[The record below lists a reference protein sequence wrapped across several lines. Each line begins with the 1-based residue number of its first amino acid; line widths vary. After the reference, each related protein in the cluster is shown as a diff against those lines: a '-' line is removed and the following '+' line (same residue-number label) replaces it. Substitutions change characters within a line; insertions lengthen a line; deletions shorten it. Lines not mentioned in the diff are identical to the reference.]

1 MMFRTFPR
9 ATLWA
14 MAIVAMVSPAGSLS
28 AQSRNDARE
37 ASRAGHTAPA
47 KPPALPSTSGQPEL
61 KLSISADGTTLYLT
75 GMFLDGSFF
84 QVDAALRGAKQVR
97 RVHLSSSGGFTIE
110 GRLVAALVR
119 KYRLDTYVEYY
130 CASACTQAFAAGQ
143 QRVIGPQ
150 ARLGFHQAVMIDG
163 NGMAAGVRER
173 TDRKLDSTM
182 VFGVNGNDTLRLAYE
197 LAGTEPAFI
206 DKALGYDY
214 ENMWVPSAEEL
225 LKSRLV
231 MRVAEQSEVPPPAS
245 AVSRDAIR
253 SDLVEE
259 PLWRAALGRFPD
271 LTEHAVSDVW
281 RIANSGFSLP
291 KAAQA
296 GRSKLV
302 AEASKLLPTGEDALL
317 EQALAAY
324 ANAARS
330 QRARGYPGCHA
341 DALNASQ
348 DDPEDVAFM
357 KAEDAVLTALLLSAH
372 KAKPIKPEAAT
383 RYFVREVSPLLA
395 DTVEQND
402 GMEHGGMCRIGF
414 ATFEAID
421 GLPRN
426 KRIKAYRALLSMP
439 DDSGD

>member
-1 MMFRTFPR
+1 MFRTFPR
-9 ATLWA
+9 AALWA
-14 MAIVAMVSPAGSLS
+14 AAMLAMVPPAGSLS

-37 ASRAGHTAPA
+37 ANRTGRTAPA
-47 KPPALPSTSGQPEL
+47 KLDSFPSTKGQPGL
-61 KLSISADGTTLYLT
+61 TVSVSADGTTLYLT
-75 GMFLDGSFF
+75 GMFLDGSFH
-84 QVDAALRGAKQVR
+84 QVDAALRSAMQVR

-130 CASACTQAFAAGQ
+130 CASACTQVFAAGQ

-150 ARLGFHQAVMIDG
+150 ARLGFHQAVMVDG

-197 LAGTEPAFI
+197 LAGTEPAFV

-214 ENMWVPSAEEL
+214 ENMWVPSQEEL
-225 LKSRLV
+225 LESRLV
-231 MRVAEQSEVPPPAS
+231 MRVAEQSEVPPPVG

-253 SDLVEE
+253 AAMLEE

-271 LTEHAVSDVW
+271 LTEQAVGDVW
-281 RIANSGFSLP
+281 RIANSGFSLRE
-291 KAAQA
+291 AAQA
-296 GRSKLV
+296 GRSRLV
-302 AEASKLLPTGEDALL
+302 AEASKLLPTGEDAML

-341 DALNASQ
+341 DALTAPQ
-348 DDPEDVAFM
+348 DDPEDVAFT
-357 KAEDAVLTALLLSAH
+357 KAEDAVLTALLLSPQ
-372 KAKPIKPEAAT
+372 KAKPMKPEAAT
-383 RYFVREVSPLLA
+383 RYFVREVSPLLVDA
-395 DTVEQND
+395 VEQND
-402 GMEHGGMCRIGF
+402 GMEHGGLCRIGF
-414 ATFEAID
+414 DTFEAID
-421 GLPRN
+421 RLPRN

-439 DDSGD
+439 DKSGE